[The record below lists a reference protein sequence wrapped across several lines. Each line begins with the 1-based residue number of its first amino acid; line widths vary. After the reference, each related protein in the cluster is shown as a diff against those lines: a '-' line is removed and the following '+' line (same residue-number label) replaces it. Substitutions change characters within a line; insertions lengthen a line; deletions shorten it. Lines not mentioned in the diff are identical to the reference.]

1 MNEMNQKLSFLAR
14 RDQYLKL
21 PRTPKLLVP
30 LIVVMALAGL
40 LIFAFFGRLTIT
52 YTGLSYEVDDHA
64 YLLIPYP
71 YREIIR
77 PEAQTTVWIGSEK
90 GTVVEMVYDMYVT
103 EDTVSSMEFFQAENN
118 PYFDPNM
125 TYLLGT
131 AVFDSSLP
139 RTGQYKVVLDT
150 VRPIDLVLGG
160 AK

>member
-1 MNEMNQKLSFLAR
+1 MNETNQKLSFLAR

-30 LIVVMALAGL
+30 LIVLMTLAGL
-40 LIFAFFGRLTIT
+40 VIFAFFGRLTNT

-71 YREIIR
+71 YRDIIC
-77 PEAQTTVWIGSEK
+77 PDAQATVWIGGEK
-90 GTVVEMVYDMYVT
+90 GTLIQMVSDMYVT
-103 EDTVSSMEFFQAENN
+103 EASISDMQYFQAENN

-131 AVFDSSLP
+131 AVFDRSLP
-139 RTGQYKVVLDT
+139 RIGHYKVVLDT